1 MKNVLGNAAARHAAS
16 QPSFRPR
23 AGSAAATALLSAML
37 ALGGMSA
44 AQAAAEHDEVDR
56 LTQAGKLDEATAK
69 ADRYLAS
76 APRDPQM
83 RFLKGVIQI
92 DAGKRPEAIAIFT
105 QLTQDAPE
113 LPEPYNNLAVLYAA
127 QGQFDKAQSTLES
140 AIRTNPSYAT
150 AQENLG
156 DLYARRA
163 TEAYSKAMQLDQGNS
178 VVPTKL
184 AVIRTLFAAPAAK
197 PAAAPAKPPAT
208 VVAAASP
215 TPAPAPAPAK
225 VAPPAPAPAPVAPPP
240 VSPPVAAAP
249 VAPPAAPPKPAT
261 APAAPAVPAAT
272 STANAAVGAAVHR
285 WASAWA
291 AQDMDDYLSAYDSS
305 FVPPGNQTRKAWEEE
320 RRARIV
326 GKTAISV
333 DVRNLEVEVEGNTA
347 TAKFRQAYRA
357 DSLNVNSRKT
367 LELVLRDKQW
377 RIRKETAGR

>member
-44 AQAAAEHDEVDR
+44 VHAAADHDEVDR
-56 LTQAGKLDEATAK
+56 LTQAGKLDEATAR

-76 APRDPQM
+76 NPRDPQM

-105 QLTQDAPE
+105 QLTQDSPE

-184 AVIRTLFAAPAAK
+184 AVIRTLFATPAAAK
-197 PAAAPAKPPAT
+197 PAAPAKPPAT

-215 TPAPAPAPAK
+215 APAKAPTPPAPAPTPAPAPAPT
-225 VAPPAPAPAPVAPPP
+225 PAPPP
-240 VSPPVAAAP
+240 AAS
-249 VAPPAAPPKPAT
+249 PKPAAT
-261 APAAPAVPAAT
+261 AA
-272 STANAAVGAAVHR
+272 STAEPAIESAVRR
-285 WASAWA
+285 WAAAWA
-291 AQDMDDYLSAYDSS
+291 AQDMDGYLAAYDSS
-305 FVPPGNQTRKAWEEE
+305 FVPPGNQARKAWEEE

-333 DVRNLEVEVEGNTA
+333 DVRNLEVEVEGDTA

-357 DSLNVNSRKT
+357 DALNVNSRKT

>member
-23 AGSAAATALLSAML
+23 AGSAAATALLSAVL

-44 AQAAAEHDEVDR
+44 AQAAADHDEVDR
-56 LTQAGKLDEATAK
+56 LTQAGKLDDATAK

-76 APRDPQM
+76 NPRDPQM

-105 QLTQDAPE
+105 QLTQDSPE

-184 AVIRTLFAAPAAK
+184 AVIRTLFATPGAATASAK
-197 PAAAPAKPPAT
+197 PAAAAKPPAT

-215 TPAPAPAPAK
+215 APAK
-225 VAPPAPAPAPVAPPP
+225 AAPPAPAPVAPPP
-240 VSPPVAAAP
+240 AAPPVAAAP
-249 VAPPAAPPKPAT
+249 VAPPAAPPKPAA
-261 APAAPAVPAAT
+261 APTAPAVPAAT
-272 STANAAVGAAVHR
+272 ATANAAVGAAVHR

-291 AQDMDDYLSAYDSS
+291 AQDMDDYLAAYDSS

-333 DVRNLEVEVEGNTA
+333 DVRNLEVEIEGNTA